1 VRTLTRTIGK
11 TESGGEPL
19 PPVFRTFEYA
29 QIVLRRSE
37 VSMFAGAPGAG
48 KSTLALA
55 LATWMKVP
63 TLYVSADTGAHT
75 MSMRLF
81 SMLTGKSQDE
91 AEKLLSS
98 DVKFAREA
106 INKGSNHIFWSF
118 DAAPSLSDLD
128 EEVLSFEEVHGEN
141 PHLIVLDN
149 LIDITDGGGEEWSSM
164 RQTMKEIKF
173 LARDTNAAVLIL
185 HHTSEAFD
193 SNPCP
198 PRAAIQGKVSQLPA
212 LICTIGQTTNGMM
225 GVAPVKNRYGKA
237 NASGNEPVYLSFN
250 PEFMYLADPRESL

>member
-1 VRTLTRTIGK
+1 MD
-11 TESGGEPL
+11 P
-19 PPVFRTFEYA
+19 RTFIETSA
-29 QIVLRRSE
+29 ALAAGTIFLSE
-37 VSMFAGAPGAG
+37 VQAKP
-48 KSTLALA
+48 KRN
-55 LATWMKVP
+55 P
-63 TLYVSADTGAHT
+63 
-75 MSMRLF
+75 
-81 SMLTGKSQDE
+81 
-91 AEKLLSS
+91 
-98 DVKFAREA
+98 
-106 INKGSNHIFWSF
+106 
-118 DAAPSLSDLD
+118 
-128 EEVLSFEEVHGEN
+128 LSFEEVHGEN

>member
-1 VRTLTRTIGK
+1 MFKGIK
-11 TESGGEPL
+11 TSSGTQTASLKSLAG
-19 PPVFRTFEYA
+19 VTTW
-29 QIVLRRSE
+29 VL
-37 VSMFAGAPGAG
+37 
-48 KSTLALA
+48 
-55 LATWMKVP
+55 
-63 TLYVSADTGAHT
+63 
-75 MSMRLF
+75 
-81 SMLTGKSQDE
+81 DE

-98 DVKFAREA
+98 DVKFARDA
-106 INKGSNHIFWSF
+106 INKGSSHIFWSF

-173 LARDTNAAVLIL
+173 LARDTNAAILIL

-198 PRAAIQGKVSQLPA
+198 PRSAIQGKVSQLPA
-212 LICTIGQTTNGMM
+212 LICTIGQTPNGMM

-237 NASGNEPVYLSFN
+237 NASGSEPVYLSFN